1 MTSLCLSFVFQH
13 WAGSVSCSSLIL
25 YMLFCVSSE
34 CVCVCLHTCVC
45 VFACMLA
52 PLQVQTS
59 NVFGGRLHFF
69 NIFFPFPSCFAFSSW
84 MLFLVWCVSS
94 SVSLSWGSLDILD
107 FEIWICFTAS
117 SRTAC
122 HFYNAIHQGND
133 DKFSECRLAISKSD
147 FYMTH

>member
-69 NIFFPFPSCFAFSSW
+69 NIFFLFPAALLFPHECCFW
-84 MLFLVWCVSS
+84 CGVCLVVL
-94 SVSLSWGSLDILD
+94 V
-107 FEIWICFTAS
+107 
-117 SRTAC
+117 
-122 HFYNAIHQGND
+122 
-133 DKFSECRLAISKSD
+133 LAGEVWTS
-147 FYMTH
+147 